1 MEAAVTA
8 DEIAQRFHAR
18 KQGRNYRAKCPV
30 HRSKGLTLTLLTEG
44 ARTTIYCHAGCDEA
58 SILAAVGLEKKHL
71 FYAPLVKLTRE
82 ERIELRR
89 KQREEEAAAYRKR
102 IRRWIDR
109 FKVSGYGSEQYASD
123 VMAAT
128 AGATALAGGATGGDA
143 DRWKRILSTAME
155 RVAAYDILLHHQARR
170 AQ

>member
-1 MEAAVTA
+1 MTT
-8 DEIAQRFHAR
+8 DEVARYFHAR
-18 KQGRNYRAKCPV
+18 RSGRDRWRAKCPV
-30 HRSKGLTLTLLTEG
+30 HGSRSLTL
-44 ARTTIYCHAGCDEA
+44 AIYAGDNGTWLHCFYGCDEA